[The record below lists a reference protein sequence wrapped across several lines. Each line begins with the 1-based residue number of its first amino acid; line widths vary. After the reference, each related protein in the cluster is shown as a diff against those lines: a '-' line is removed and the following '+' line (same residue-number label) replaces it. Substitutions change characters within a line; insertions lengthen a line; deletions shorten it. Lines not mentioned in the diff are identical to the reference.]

1 MLFKHYKR
9 LIVLPVLMCMSVL
22 YAQDILEIKE
32 KRVIAPDETFTVNE
46 GTVVKMGPGAVLDVR
61 GSLVVNGTSEN
72 PVRFQNMD
80 DANPGLGIQISGI
93 EQTSAIEIKGAVFNG
108 LIQPLRFDPFWY
120 RKSVKIQG
128 VKIQNAP
135 SYEPV
140 VYLATPFIDLT
151 EGSKIAVNV
160 SGVDFIN
167 NASGMLVE
175 SYGSNGVT
183 YSFDKLY
190 FADNHISG
198 GDATIGML
206 HLDFADVMDKNYPT
220 LGNLAFERNDA
231 NGVPIGLSVS
241 GSSSHEM
248 NVTGVFGEDPLQVV
262 FDQKRDVRVPM
273 VQIAQTGSLADFGS
287 ISYVSSINHQYGEL
301 SLVSSGGL
309 NVVDLLDGNGDKIDL
324 TQVVLGDTQQYSYV
338 QGLPVIAVLTDGR
351 KIQLPLIM
359 DSELPKLELT
369 KIDTADYN
377 QYLNSRDKVGE
388 IAPALSDEIVVG
400 FEFKIPTFKK
410 KGEIV
415 QKISQWEI
423 GTWEGMAIYGGGDIK
438 HKHFK
443 DFATGSFKDV
453 PLVKQIPVFSS
464 MEWSYGLYG
473 QYNVNTRFSAKANF
487 YYTSISMHNKYS
499 PAHFASGIM
508 PKTIDQDFKSYTPK
522 GNTYGLNF
530 LTRMFIL
537 ESEGQWH
544 LRSYEIEAG
553 HKSKVVP
560 SIGLSAGLMHFT
572 PYRTIWRSVDPSVS
586 LPSENRR
593 SAFKDGSIYNL
604 RKLGSEGQNFLPGE
618 SPYSTIAALV
628 GTSFSLSYLRDRW
641 AFKGEIKFNY
651 TSTDYL
657 DDFGKGNW
665 YGSNIVLLRENQKIG
680 DLSTNYP
687 NYSSSDQ
694 NLQTITPY
702 DENVGAIAPRS
713 TNGLNDWYY
722 QAHIG
727 ISYLLFQQTRAVT
740 IKDTTNYYEGLIA
753 RTYDGIIFGDTF
765 TIPTF
770 KKKGEVIEAIGRW
783 EVGTWGGA
791 AIYGGG
797 DIRHKHFKDFATGGL
812 KDVPLVNRIPV
823 FSSMEWSYG
832 LYGQYNVNTRFSAK
846 ANFYYTSISMHNKY
860 SPAHFAAGLMPL
872 TVVDSKGYQVKG
884 STYDIN
890 FLTRMYSIE
899 GEGQWHLKSYRIDP
913 GHKSK
918 LVPSLGLSL
927 GLMHFTPYR
936 TIWRVR
942 DASMY
947 SAREH
952 RKNAF
957 KDGSLYNLRK
967 LGSEGQN
974 FLQGESP
981 YSSIAAQVGTSF
993 SLTYLRERWALK
1005 GEIRFNYTSTDYLDD
1020 FGKGNWYGGDIDLLR
1035 ENQKIGDLS
1044 SNYPEANTSEQNLAA
1059 ITRTDSNIGTNAPR
1073 STNGLNDWYFQGH
1086 FGLSYRLFK

>member
-388 IAPALSDEIVVG
+388 IAPALSDDIVVG

-765 TIPTF
+765 KIPTF
-770 KKKGEVIEAIGRW
+770 KKKGEVIATTGQW
-783 EVGTWGGA
+783 EVGAWGGA

-797 DIRHKHFKDFATGGL
+797 DIKHKHFKDFTSGGL
-812 KDVPLVNRIPV
+812 RNVPLVRKVPV

-860 SPAHFAAGLMPL
+860 SPAHFAAGLMPV
-872 TVVDSKGYQVKG
+872 TVVDV
-884 STYDIN
+884 
-890 FLTRMYSIE
+890 E
-899 GEGQWHLKSYRIDP
+899 
-913 GHKSK
+913 
-918 LVPSLGLSL
+918 VP
-927 GLMHFTPYR
+927 P
-936 TIWRVR
+936 IPV
-942 DASMY
+942 
-947 SAREH
+947 
-952 RKNAF
+952 
-957 KDGSLYNLRK
+957 
-967 LGSEGQN
+967 
-974 FLQGESP
+974 
-981 YSSIAAQVGTSF
+981 VV
-993 SLTYLRERWALK
+993 
-1005 GEIRFNYTSTDYLDD
+1005 
-1020 FGKGNWYGGDIDLLR
+1020 
-1035 ENQKIGDLS
+1035 
-1044 SNYPEANTSEQNLAA
+1044 
-1059 ITRTDSNIGTNAPR
+1059 
-1073 STNGLNDWYFQGH
+1073 
-1086 FGLSYRLFK
+1086 